1 MSSSSMAKSLSLIH
15 CLHPR
20 GRGCSSAPSSAPSSK
35 PDDDDDEDPAEE
47 EEVKKDS
54 VALRTEASL
63 GRIPPLCLPAPPP
76 SLLCEWLLLTD
87 ATGWGWGSL
96 MRGPSR
102 EGRLL
107 SSSAF
112 LEQII
117 V

>member
-1 MSSSSMAKSLSLIH
+1 MAKSLSLIH

-63 GRIPPLCLPAPPP
+63 GRIPPPVSLPPPPP
-76 SLLCEWLLLTD
+76 SLLCEWLLLTA

-107 SSSAF
+107 SSSTF
-112 LEQII
+112 LEQVI